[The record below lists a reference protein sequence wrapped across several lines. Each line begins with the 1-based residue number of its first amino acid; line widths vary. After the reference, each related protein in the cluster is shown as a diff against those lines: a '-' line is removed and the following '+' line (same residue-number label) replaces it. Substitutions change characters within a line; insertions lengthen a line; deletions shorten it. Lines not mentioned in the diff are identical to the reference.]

1 YLGKIDTMNGT
12 DVKSLLIGI
21 LGTVIVMFV
30 VAVYKKSRAKSL
42 KDDID
47 LIDFEIEHL
56 GKIRKSSVEMSRSSF
71 KGIFAMFFLFGL
83 ANLIPLAFDL
93 VGLGNLFR
101 IPQITSLIL
110 WSAFVGVAY
119 RWWKR
124 YDNLKNYQE
133 AIAKLESQKLVKETK
148 LRKFST

>member
-1 YLGKIDTMNGT
+1 MNET
-12 DVKSLLIGI
+12 DVKSLFIGI
-21 LGTVIVMFV
+21 LGTVIVMV
-30 VAVYKKSRAKSL
+30 IVAVYKKSRAKSL
-42 KDDID
+42 KEDIE

-83 ANLIPLAFDL
+83 ANLIPISFDL
-93 VGLGNLFR
+93 SGLGNIYQ
-101 IPQITSLIL
+101 IPQFASLIL
-110 WSAFVGVAY
+110 WSMFSGVAY

-133 AIAKLESQKLVKETK
+133 AIGQLESKRLAKEAKLKKL
-148 LRKFST
+148 ST